1 MQEIYPTMKIEIISM
16 SLYQKHGE
24 SFSTLGEQF
33 DLFEGIYAS
42 SWNGLCQFLE
52 LERKPVCCAVGKTN
66 RFSTRK
72 ALTIEDLENQT
83 VVMPMEGVSKELD
96 SFRKHLKDKTKIID
110 SQRYDFDTFTLCEVN
125 NYILITEPV
134 YQDIHDNLITIPLK
148 TQLTL
153 PYGLMY
159 ANEPTPATKRF
170 IYAIQTLT
178 DKKGSDQSPII

>member
-1 MQEIYPTMKIEIISM
+1 
-16 SLYQKHGE
+16 
-24 SFSTLGEQF
+24 
-33 DLFEGIYAS
+33 
-42 SWNGLCQFLE
+42 
-52 LERKPVCCAVGKTN
+52 
-66 RFSTRK
+66 
-72 ALTIEDLENQT
+72 
-83 VVMPMEGVSKELD
+83 MEGVSKELD